1 MFATSIGKQRS
12 KVPESKTERAEPR
25 DNILFKCSVRP
36 NHKLV
41 FVSARFP
48 RTKIASN
55 KLAQNDFV
63 LNQQVLRIIKAMHIL
78 EA

>member
-1 MFATSIGKQRS
+1 MFLTRVCEQRS
-12 KVPESKTERAEPR
+12 GVPKSKTEGAEPR

-63 LNQQVLRIIKAMHIL
+63 LNQQVLWIIKAMHIL